1 MDLNQRKLIKSEWES
16 IEIPVSNDEIDVLKL
31 IMNGFHDVNIRV
43 NNNNSIFSFLKIE
56 YSTKMEDYL
65 YNKYLREIVE
75 KITSC
80 YNLNDT
86 IKIDVHSDIHIKS
99 ADKIRLER
107 NNTDSLK
114 SINLYEYVLLDYVDK
129 YLFNC
134 VKKNHKNL
142 QVLNYY
148 TLYKLLKNNISSINR
163 HVLNFCNQ
171 IIEIYRDKIDV
182 IDFIENSVELIEKNT
197 DLLKYN
203 DMILY
208 DHQKEIFTICKNP
221 CSKLILYMAPT
232 GTGKTL
238 TPLGLSE
245 QYRVIFV
252 CAARHVGL
260 ALARSAISINKKI
273 AFAFGCASADDIRL
287 HYFAAKDYTTNKR
300 SGSIQKVDN
309 SNGVNV
315 EIIIS
320 DIKSFLPAM
329 YYMKAFNHDDKI
341 IVYWDEPTITLDYKE
356 HNFHSIIKQNWSENS
371 VPTVILSSATLP
383 KIHELTETIA
393 DFKSK
398 FKNSEIHSIISNDC
412 KKSIPIINKNGYI
425 ELPHYLTNDCEKTK
439 QIARH
444 CNDYLTLLR
453 YLDLKEIVDFVIYIN
468 KNNLINEKNKIQ
480 RYFETIDDI
489 NMKNIKTYYVELLM
503 KIDNTKWEQIYNHFI
518 QKRTP
523 KLIENTVNTVNETK
537 NTTSSHISRIKS
549 IGPGVTVESSNSK
562 PLSRTITD
570 PYLNNKQVI
579 GSSGIFVSTK
589 DAYTL
594 TDGPTIFICDDI
606 EKVAKFCIQQ
616 ANIPSILM
624 DELMKKIEYNNI
636 LNRKID
642 ELDKELEYLKEQEEN
657 KLSSKNDSS
666 GSGSSSIKGKSLKNV
681 RKFNRETD
689 NVDENKSKKSRLIK
703 EIEGYRQMIKN
714 VSLNETFVP
723 NKLHHFKKW
732 AEGLDTKKS
741 FTSDIKENIVNEI
754 LLLHGIDDTWKIL
767 LLMGIGVFINHE
779 NIKYTEIMKKLADE
793 QKLYMI
799 IASSD
804 YIYGTNYQFC
814 HGYISKGMNLT
825 QEKIIQAMGR
835 IGRNNIQQNYSLRFR
850 DDEQIMKIFTSE
862 VDKPEIINMN
872 LLFNSNKNIIWN
884 GQSFEERILQNPAS

>member
-1 MDLNQRKLIKSEWES
+1 M
-16 IEIPVSNDEIDVLKL
+16 
-31 IMNGFHDVNIRV
+31 
-43 NNNNSIFSFLKIE
+43 
-56 YSTKMEDYL
+56 
-65 YNKYLREIVE
+65 
-75 KITSC
+75 
-80 YNLNDT
+80 
-86 IKIDVHSDIHIKS
+86 
-99 ADKIRLER
+99 
-107 NNTDSLK
+107 
-114 SINLYEYVLLDYVDK
+114 
-129 YLFNC
+129 
-134 VKKNHKNL
+134 
-142 QVLNYY
+142 
-148 TLYKLLKNNISSINR
+148 
-163 HVLNFCNQ
+163 
-171 IIEIYRDKIDV
+171 
-182 IDFIENSVELIEKNT
+182 
-197 DLLKYN
+197 
-203 DMILY
+203 
-208 DHQKEIFTICKNP
+208 
-221 CSKLILYMAPT
+221 
-232 GTGKTL
+232 
-238 TPLGLSE
+238 
-245 QYRVIFV
+245 
-252 CAARHVGL
+252 
-260 ALARSAISINKKI
+260 
-273 AFAFGCASADDIRL
+273 
-287 HYFAAKDYTTNKR
+287 
-300 SGSIQKVDN
+300 
-309 SNGVNV
+309 
-315 EIIIS
+315 
-320 DIKSFLPAM
+320 
-329 YYMKAFNHDDKI
+329 
-341 IVYWDEPTITLDYKE
+341 
-356 HNFHSIIKQNWSENS
+356 
-371 VPTVILSSATLP
+371 
-383 KIHELTETIA
+383 
-393 DFKSK
+393 
-398 FKNSEIHSIISNDC
+398 
-412 KKSIPIINKNGYI
+412 
-425 ELPHYLTNDCEKTK
+425 
-439 QIARH
+439 
-444 CNDYLTLLR
+444 
-453 YLDLKEIVDFVIYIN
+453 
-468 KNNLINEKNKIQ
+468 
-480 RYFETIDDI
+480 
-489 NMKNIKTYYVELLM
+489 
-503 KIDNTKWEQIYNHFI
+503 
-518 QKRTP
+518 
-523 KLIENTVNTVNETK
+523 
-537 NTTSSHISRIKS
+537 
-549 IGPGVTVESSNSK
+549 ESSNSK